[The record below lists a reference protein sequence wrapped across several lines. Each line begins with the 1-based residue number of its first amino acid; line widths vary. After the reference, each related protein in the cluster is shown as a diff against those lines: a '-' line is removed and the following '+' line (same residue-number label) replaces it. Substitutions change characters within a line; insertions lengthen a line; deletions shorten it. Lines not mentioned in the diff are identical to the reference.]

1 MRKLRL
7 LQNFGLLPEVQ
18 IVRKHDQVVLTILT
32 RQHDVFSSNLS
43 WEQGHAF
50 ALCLFSIQGTDL
62 EREEIAGLHELW
74 QNCMTVVCGIGG
86 VVDHR
91 TVVVDET
98 HKTGILDPLALGFRH
113 GKDHPFG
120 NRVILAKQYLVIGL
134 CQPHCHVNGIR
145 LLL

>member
-18 IVRKHDQVVLTILT
+18 IVRKHDEVVLTILT

-91 TVVVDET
+91 AVVFHET
-98 HKTGILDPLALGFRH
+98 HETGILDATA
-113 GKDHPFG
+113 FG
-120 NRVILAKQYLVIGL
+120 L
-134 CQPHCHVNGIR
+134 
-145 LLL
+145 